1 MRIEHGF
8 EAGEIDGLVNENTGL
23 VSRLVFNDETLYRLE
38 QQRIFARSWLYLAHE
53 TEIPNR
59 GDFVT
64 RTMGEDPVIV
74 VRGNDGVVRAFLN
87 SCPHRGTLVCRAD
100 AGNAGGFVC
109 PYHGW
114 SFSNA
119 GDLTALA
126 HDPAYYE
133 GHLKPEELG
142 LHPVAQLGIYRG
154 LIFATWD
161 AAAPTLDEY
170 LGDSKWYMDVYFAR
184 TPAGMEVLGRPHR
197 WIMQANWKLGA
208 INFAADGPHATYVHG
223 PITERLAGIPSQV
236 IADILATS
244 PAFSLGNGHN
254 GIFTVLPGEAPP
266 WYGCDPGLVEL
277 YKQQLDAGQQ
287 HYLSKMISGVQTQF
301 PNMSWVQAP
310 ISVGE
315 NEPPVMFL
323 ALRVWNPRGPDRTE
337 IFDWFLVE
345 KEAPEEYKKAVLRA
359 GLRTF
364 SVGGTFDQDDAEA
377 WAGIARGIHGEIG
390 RSRPMNFQATLAFKD
405 KLLTDFPG
413 PGKVCPS
420 TYAEMT
426 EFDVL
431 VEWKRRMLAGA

>member
-1 MRIEHGF
+1 MRIEQFH
-8 EAGEIDGLVNENTGL
+8 ENEIANLVDEQTGL
-23 VSRLVFNDETLYRLE
+23 VSRLLFTDETLYRLE
-38 QQRIFARSWLYLAHE
+38 QQRVFAKSWLYLAHE
-53 TEIPNR
+53 TEIPCP

-64 RTMGEDPVIV
+64 RTMGEDPVLV
-74 VRGNDGVVRAFLN
+74 VRGSDGVVRAFLN

-100 AGNAGGFVC
+100 AGSAGGFVC

-114 SFSNA
+114 SFDNR
-119 GDLTALA
+119 GQLTALA
-126 HDPAYYE
+126 YEPAYYE
-133 GHLKPEELG
+133 GHLKAEELG
-142 LHPVAQLGIYRG
+142 LYPVAHLDTYRG

-161 AAAPTLDEY
+161 PEAPPLDAY
-170 LGDSKWYMDVYFAR
+170 LGPSKWYLDIYFAR
-184 TPAGMEVLGRPHR
+184 TPGGMEVLGRPHR

-223 PITERLAGIPSQV
+223 PITERLAGIPAQV
-236 IADILATS
+236 IADLLATS

-254 GIFTVLPGEAPP
+254 GIFTLLPDEAPA
-266 WYGCDPGLVEL
+266 WLGCRPELVEL
-277 YKQQLDAGQQ
+277 YRQCLDPHQQ

-301 PNMSWVQAP
+301 PNFSWVQAP

-323 ALRVWNPRGPDRTE
+323 AIRVWNPRGPDRTE
-337 IFDWFLVE
+337 ILDWFLVE
-345 KEAPEEYKKAVLRA
+345 KEAPADYKEAVLRA

-364 SVGGTFDQDDAEA
+364 SVGGTFDQDDSEA

-390 RSRPMNFQATLAFKD
+390 RSRPMNFQATLAFRNKVIP
-405 KLLTDFPG
+405 DFPG
-413 PGKVCPS
+413 PGRAYPS

-431 VEWKRRMLAGA
+431 VEWKRRMMGGR